1 MTYKQLLAAQRTRDK
16 ITDNAYEIY
25 AKKEKQYIDEHAP
38 LKLEKGDW
46 INIRLQVTEESRA
59 MMVPEYQKLPRYQL
73 GHVHTV
79 RGRFV
84 RWLIYDNGKLRP
96 DLYGKTWYPSKE
108 KILSITKSKKKC

>member
-1 MTYKQLLAAQRTRDK
+1 MTYKQLQAAQRTRDK

-25 AKKEKQYIDEHAP
+25 EKKKQQYIDEHAP

-59 MMVPEYQKLPRYQL
+59 MLVPEYRDKPRYKL

-84 RWLIYDNGKLRP
+84 RWLIYDDGELRP
-96 DLYGKTWYPSKE
+96 DLWGKAWYPSKE
-108 KILSITKSKKKC
+108 KILSITKSKKQC